1 METLKVDLGS
11 RSYPIFIGADTL
23 AKLGELLKLYKTGE
37 RFVVI
42 TNPVVDRH
50 YGEKVLASLRAAKL
64 QADKII
70 VADGER
76 HKNLKTLERLA
87 GEMLKLGC
95 DRQTV
100 VIALGGGVIG
110 DLAGFAAA
118 AFMRGVEFV
127 QVPTT
132 LLAQVDAS
140 IGGKVGVNHARGKNM
155 IGAFHQPRLVW
166 IDTATLNTLPP
177 REIVC
182 GLAEI
187 VKHALI
193 RDREYFTYL
202 ETHLTKLLHLDQ
214 EALAKTIHR
223 SCAIKAE
230 IVKNDERESSQRALL
245 NFGHTVGHALEAGTE
260 YRSLRHG
267 EAVLLGMLIEAYLSR
282 EAGLLADDTFTHIKI
297 FLQNFPLKVRLDG
310 IDFAMVEHSMSLDKK
325 ARQGQLRMVL
335 LREIGDA
342 VLTASWP
349 REKLRPAMQYGLECF
364 QRMAESQ

>member
-1 METLKVDLGS
+1 LHV
-11 RSYPIFIGADTL
+11 
-23 AKLGELLKLYKTGE
+23 
-37 RFVVI
+37 
-42 TNPVVDRH
+42 
-50 YGEKVLASLRAAKL
+50 
-64 QADKII
+64 DKII
-70 VADGER
+70 VDDGER
-76 HKNLKTLERLA
+76 HKNLKTLERLI
-87 GEMLKLGC
+87 GEMLKFSC

-100 VIALGGGVIG
+100 IIALGGGVIG

-118 AFMRGVEFV
+118 TFMRGVEFV
-127 QVPTT
+127 QAPTT

-155 IGAFHQPRLVW
+155 IGVFHQPRLVW
-166 IDTATLNTLPP
+166 IDTATLSSLPL

-193 RDREYFTYL
+193 CDREYFTYL
-202 ETHLTKLLHLDQ
+202 ETHLTKLLQLDQ
-214 EALAKTIHR
+214 ETLAKTIYR

-245 NFGHTVGHALEAGTE
+245 NFGHTVGHALEAATE

-282 EAGLLADDTFTHIKI
+282 EAGLLADETFTHIKI
-297 FLQNFPLKVRLDG
+297 FLQNIPLKTRLDG

-325 ARQGQLRMVL
+325 VRQGQLRMVL

-342 VLTASWP
+342 VLTANWP
-349 REKLRPAMQYGLECF
+349 REKLQPAIQYGLECF
-364 QRMAESQ
+364 RGMAENK